1 MKMRL
6 QVADLLMEILNC
18 SISIPELLREAEK
31 LSVLEGVIGTFLIAF
46 LLNMRIQG
54 ISKLCHELEAI
65 AVCIV
70 SSRSRSL
77 GRIRTSDSGLDF
89 QRTSISIIV
98 SITMSSREFGGM
110 RAGWLVVIVVVII
123 TGS

>member
-1 MKMRL
+1 MKTRL
-6 QVADLLMEILNC
+6 QVADLLTEILNC

-31 LSVLEGVIGTFLIAF
+31 LSVLEGAVGTFLITF
-46 LLNMRIQG
+46 LLNTRIQG

-65 AVCIV
+65 AACIA

-77 GRIRTSDSGLDF
+77 GRIGTSDSGPDF
-89 QRTSISIIV
+89 QRTSIGIIV
-98 SITMSSREFGGM
+98 GITTSSREFGGM
-110 RAGWLVVIVVVII
+110 RAGWVVFVVIVII